1 MMTTNRELFYRDPTQ
16 TKIPNDGVAQVVRP
30 ETEQQWDVLR
40 WELHSFVCAGQ
51 YARGLERIL
60 DSFVSNLSQAQQPA
74 VWVSGFYGSGKSH
87 LVRVLEH
94 LWRDVQLP
102 NGERARDLVTLTD
115 DIRDHLTELST
126 AGKRLGGL
134 WSAAGTL
141 ASGKSDAVR
150 LAFLSIL
157 FDSAGLPTQY
167 EHARFTIWAKENGYL
182 DAVQAAVETEDR
194 TFDREV
200 HDLYVSPVIARA
212 LLDADPT
219 LGSSVKDVR
228 ELLVAQFPPTTT
240 DVTDDEMFDVMD
252 AVLRLQSTSP
262 AKLPLTLVVL
272 DEMQQYIGDDN
283 DKALAVQNIVQG
295 CSARF
300 ESTVLFVATG
310 QSALTATPTL
320 QKLIDRFPLPV
331 ELSDNDVE
339 TVVREVVLRKKP
351 ERVPVLKS
359 TIDAS
364 AGEIDRQLGGT
375 RFAPRAEE
383 KPKLVPDYPVL
394 PNRWRLWS
402 EMLRAV
408 DRAGK
413 SGLVRSQLGLIH
425 GGVRAAADR
434 PIGNV
439 IGADY
444 LFFDDKAHV
453 DMLMSGVLLR
463 EVDDFIQ
470 RMMSEGGENADKG
483 RLCALIFL
491 ISQMAQPVLGGESG
505 LRATAPFLAD
515 LLVENLAE
523 DGARLRKRVPELLD
537 ELVAEGRI
545 VRDGDTYR
553 LLTQEDAEWEKDYR
567 TRLAAVRDDAM
578 RMSQLRSERLT
589 VAVEA
594 AIGNL
599 KLAHGASKTPRKL
612 GIHWGQDEPVVN
624 DGGVP
629 VWVRDEW
636 SASESAV
643 RKAAAEAGDESPIV
657 FVFLPRRESDR
668 IRDALATRVAA
679 EETLNRPVPQT
690 DEGRAAR
697 QAMASRRDRAEE
709 EIVALFGEVVARAR
723 VFQGGGTELTTTS
736 SLRDSVETAA
746 NRSLIRLYPK
756 FTQGDNAN
764 WGKVITRA
772 RDGAPDALT
781 AVGHHGEPT
790 TLAVCKE
797 VLAAISPGGSKGSD
811 IQKRFAG
818 PPFGWPKD
826 AVSGAVLVLLAAGN
840 IRAAQ
845 DGKDLSGPK
854 ELPQTQIGKVTL
866 FKEDAPP
873 TAPQRLAVRG
883 LLTAAGISYEPGQEG
898 AQIPALLQRLKDL
911 AARAGGVPPLPEA
924 PDTYHLDTLLALA
937 GNQRFRQV
945 ADDHDRLSTDLERWR
960 AATARREKRETAWRV
975 LGRLLRHAD
984 GLPVAEVA
992 TPAVAAICD
1001 SRQLL
1006 DEPDPIAPILSELV
1020 TTMRTEVTQRAQQL
1034 VNAQHA
1040 AVTALEASPEWNKLD
1055 PTDCAA
1061 ILAEARLVPAPLPD
1075 VSSESR
1081 LLDSLDAAS
1090 LSAWTDRIM
1099 LVDKRRD
1106 QARQWAAM
1114 KLEPKSVEVKAPSAT
1129 FKPGDDL
1136 TPYFDQLRA
1145 RVQSHLDAGATVII

>member
-1 MMTTNRELFYRDPTQ
+1 MTITNRELFYRDPTQ

-30 ETEQQWDVLR
+30 ETEQQWEVLR
-40 WELHSFVCAGQ
+40 WELHSFVCDGQ

-60 DSFVSNLSQAQQPA
+60 DSFLTNLTQAQQPA

-102 NGERARDLVTLTD
+102 NGDRARDLVTLTD
-115 DIRDHLTELST
+115 EIRDHLTELST
-126 AGKRLGGL
+126 AGKRMGGL
-134 WSAAGTL
+134 WAAAGTL

-157 FDSAGLPTQY
+157 FESAGLPAQY

-182 DAVQAAVETEDR
+182 DAVRAAVEAEGR
-194 TFDREV
+194 TFHKEV
-200 HDLYVSPVIARA
+200 HDLYVSPVIAKA

-219 LGSSVKDVR
+219 LGDSVKDVR
-228 ELLVAQFPPTTT
+228 ELLKAQFPPTTK
-240 DVTDDEMFDVMD
+240 DVTDDEMFGVMD
-252 AVLRLQSTSP
+252 DVLRLQSTSP
-262 AKLPLTLVVL
+262 GKLPLTLVVL

-283 DKALAVQNIVQG
+283 GKALAVQNIVQG

-351 ERVPVLKS
+351 EYVPLLKS
-359 TIDAS
+359 TIDAV
-364 AGEIDRQLGGT
+364 AGEIDRHLGGT

-425 GGVRAAADR
+425 GGVRAAANR
-434 PIGNV
+434 PVGNV

-444 LFFDDKAHV
+444 LFFDDRAHV
-453 DMLMSGVLLR
+453 DMLMSGILLR

-470 RMMSEGGENADKG
+470 RMISEGGDSAVKG

-491 ISQMAQPVLGGESG
+491 ISQMSQPVLGGETG

-515 LLVENLAE
+515 LLVDDLAE

-537 ELVAEGRI
+537 ELVADGRI
-545 VRDGDTYR
+545 VQDGDTYR

-567 TRLAAVRDDAM
+567 TRLAAVRDDAT
-578 RMSQLRSERLT
+578 RMSQLRSERLLA
-589 VAVEA
+589 AVDA
-594 AIGNL
+594 ALGNL
-599 KLAHGASKTPRKL
+599 KLTHGASKTPRKL
-612 GIHWGQDEPVVN
+612 DIHWGQDEPVV
-624 DGGVP
+624 DDDGVP

-657 FVFLPRRESDR
+657 FVFLPRHESDR

-679 EETLNRPVPQT
+679 EEALHRSVPQT

-697 QAMASRRDRAEE
+697 QAMVSRRDRAEE
-709 EIVALFGEVVARAR
+709 DVVALFGDVVARAR
-723 VFQGGGTELTTTS
+723 VFQGGGTELTTGS

-746 NRSLIRLYPK
+746 SRSLIRLFPK
-756 FTQGDNAN
+756 FGQGDDPN
-764 WGKVITRA
+764 WGKVITKARA
-772 RDGAPDALT
+772 GAPDALT

-790 TLAVCKE
+790 THQVCKE
-797 VLAAISPGGSKGSD
+797 VLAAISPGGTRGAD
-811 IQKRFAG
+811 LQKRFAG

-845 DGKDLSGPK
+845 DGKDLGGPK

-866 FKEDAPP
+866 YKEDAPP

-898 AQIPALLQRLKDL
+898 AQLAALLQHLKDL
-911 AARAGGVPPLPEA
+911 AARAGGAPPLPEA
-924 PDTYHLDTLLALA
+924 PDTGHLGALLAFA

-945 ADDHDRLSTDLERWR
+945 ADDYERLRADLERWR
-960 AATARREKRETAWRV
+960 TAAERRDKRESAWRD
-975 LGRLLRHAD
+975 LERLLRHAD
-984 GLPVAEVA
+984 GLPVAETVK
-992 TPAVAAICD
+992 PAVAAIRD
-1001 SRQLL
+1001 ARQLL
-1006 DEPDPIAPILSELV
+1006 DDPDPIAPLLAELAA
-1020 TTMRTEVTQRAQQL
+1020 TLRAEVNQRAQL
-1034 VNAQHA
+1034 LADAQRA
-1040 AVTALEASPEWNKLD
+1040 AVAELESGPEWNQLD
-1055 PTDCAA
+1055 PADRDA
-1061 ILAEARLVPAPLPD
+1061 IVADAQLVPVPSQD
-1075 VSSESR
+1075 VSTESN
-1081 LLDSLDAAS
+1081 LLESLDAVS
-1090 LSAWTDRIM
+1090 LSAWTDRIS
-1099 LVDKRRD
+1099 LVGSRRD
-1106 QARQWAAM
+1106 QARQRAAK
-1114 KLEPKSVEVKAPSAT
+1114 KLEPESVDVKPPSAT
-1129 FKPGDDL
+1129 FKPGDDPA
-1136 TPYFDQLRA
+1136 PYFDRLRA
-1145 RVQSHLDAGATVII
+1145 LVQSHLDAGTTVII

>member
-1 MMTTNRELFYRDPTQ
+1 MTITNRELFYQDPTQ

-40 WELHSFVCAGQ
+40 WELHSFVCDGQ

-60 DSFVSNLSQAQQPA
+60 DSFLTNLTQAQQPA

-102 NGERARDLVTLTD
+102 NGERARDLVTVTD
-115 DIRDHLTELST
+115 AIRDDLTELST

-157 FDSAGLPTQY
+157 AESAGLPTQY
-167 EHARFTIWAKENGYL
+167 ELARFTIWAKENGYL
-182 DAVQAAVETEDR
+182 DAVRAAVEAEDR
-194 TFDREV
+194 TFDKEV
-200 HDLYVSPVIARA
+200 HDLYVSPVIAKA

-228 ELLVAQFPPTTT
+228 ELLKAQFPPTTK

-252 AVLRLQSTSP
+252 DILRLQSTMSGKP
-262 AKLPLTLVVL
+262 PLTLVVL
-272 DEMQQYIGDDN
+272 DEMQQYIDDDN
-283 DKALAVQNIVQG
+283 NKALAVQNIVQG

-351 ERVPVLKS
+351 EYVPLLKS
-359 TIDAS
+359 TIDAT

-375 RFAPRAEE
+375 RFAPWAEE

-425 GGVRAAADR
+425 GGVRAVADR
-434 PIGNV
+434 PVGNV

-453 DMLMSGVLLR
+453 DMLMSGLLLR
-463 EVDDFIQ
+463 EVDDFVQ
-470 RMMSEGGENADKG
+470 RMMSEGGDSTVKG

-491 ISQMAQPVLGGESG
+491 ISQMSQPVLGGETG
-505 LRATAPFLAD
+505 LRATAQFLAD
-515 LLVENLAE
+515 LLVEDLAE
-523 DGARLRKRVPELLD
+523 GGARLRRRVPELLD
-537 ELVAEGRI
+537 QLVAEGRI
-545 VRDGDTYR
+545 VQDGDTYR

-567 TRLAAVRDDAM
+567 TRRAAVRDDAT
-578 RMSQLRSERLT
+578 RMSQLRSEQLMA
-589 VAVEA
+589 AVEA
-594 AIGNL
+594 ALGNL
-599 KLAHGASKTPRKL
+599 KLIHGVSKTPRKL
-612 GIHWGQDEPVVN
+612 DLHWGQDEPAVD

-643 RKAAAEAGDESPIV
+643 RTAAAEAGDESPIV
-657 FVFLPRRESDR
+657 FVFLPRHESDR
-668 IRDALATRVAA
+668 IRDALASRVAA
-679 EETLNRPVPQT
+679 EETLHRPVPQT

-709 EIVALFGEVVARAR
+709 EAVALFGEVVARAR

-736 SLRDSVETAA
+736 LRDSVETAA
-746 NRSLIRLYPK
+746 NRSLIRLFPK
-756 FTQGDNAN
+756 FAQGDNPN
-764 WGKVITRA
+764 WGKVITKA

-781 AVGHHGEPT
+781 AIGHYGEPT
-790 TLAVCKE
+790 THPVCKE
-797 VLAAISPGGSKGSD
+797 VLAAISPGGTKGGD
-811 IQKRFAG
+811 LQKRFAG
-818 PPFGWPKD
+818 PPFGWPRD

-845 DGKDLSGPK
+845 DGKDLGGPK

-866 FKEDAPP
+866 YKEHAPP
-873 TAPQRLAVRG
+873 SAAQRLAVRG
-883 LLTAAGISYEPGQEG
+883 LLTAAGISYEPSQEG
-898 AQIPALLQRLKDL
+898 AQLPALIQQLKDL
-911 AARAGGVPPLPEA
+911 AARAGGPPPLPEA
-924 PDTYHLDTLLALA
+924 PTTDHLDALLALA

-945 ADDHDRLSTDLERWR
+945 ADDHERLSADLERWR
-960 AATARREKRETAWRV
+960 AAAARREKREIAWRD
-975 LGRLLRHAD
+975 LERLLRHAD
-984 GLPVAEVA
+984 GLPVAEGVA
-992 TPAVAAICD
+992 PAVTAIRD
-1001 SRQLL
+1001 GRQLL
-1006 DEPDPIAPILSELV
+1006 DEPDPIAPLLTELAIAL
-1020 TTMRTEVTQRAQQL
+1020 RAEVTQRAQQL
-1034 VNAQHA
+1034 GDAQHA
-1040 AVTALEASPEWNKLD
+1040 AVAGLEAWPEWNKLD
-1055 PTDCAA
+1055 PTDRDV
-1061 ILAEARLVPAPLPD
+1061 IVAEAKLAHAPPPD
-1075 VSSESR
+1075 VSTESK
-1081 LLDSLDAAS
+1081 LLESLDAVP
-1090 LSAWTDRIM
+1090 LSAWTDRIT
-1099 LVDKRRD
+1099 LVDGRRD
-1106 QARQWAAM
+1106 QARQRAAK
-1114 KLEPKSVEVKAPSAT
+1114 KLDPKSVEVKPPSAT
-1129 FKPGDDL
+1129 FKPGDNPS
-1136 TPYFDQLRA
+1136 PYFDQLRA
-1145 RVQSHLDAGATVII
+1145 LVQSHLDAGTTVII

>member
-1 MMTTNRELFYRDPTQ
+1 MTITNRELFYRDPTQ

-40 WELHSFVCAGQ
+40 WELHSFVCDGQ

-60 DSFVSNLSQAQQPA
+60 DSFLTNLSQAQQPA

-87 LVRVLEH
+87 LVRVLEY
-94 LWRDVQLP
+94 LWRDVELP

-115 DIRDHLTELST
+115 EIRDHLTELST

-157 FDSAGLPTQY
+157 FESAGLPAQY

-182 DAVQAAVETEDR
+182 DAVRAAVEAEGR
-194 TFDREV
+194 TFDKEV
-200 HDLYVSPVIARA
+200 HDLYVSPVIAKA

-228 ELLVAQFPPTTT
+228 ELLKAQFPPTTK

-252 AVLRLQSTSP
+252 DVLRLQSTSP
-262 AKLPLTLVVL
+262 GKLPLTLVVL

-351 ERVPVLKS
+351 EHVPLLKS
-359 TIDAS
+359 TIDAA

-434 PIGNV
+434 PVGNV

-470 RMMSEGGENADKG
+470 RMMSEGGDSAVKG

-491 ISQMAQPVLGGESG
+491 ISQMSQPVLGGETG

-515 LLVENLAE
+515 LLVEDLAE

-545 VRDGDTYR
+545 VQDRRR
-553 LLTQEDAEWEKDYR
+553 LPASHTRGRRVGEGLPHPPRRRPRRRHSHEPAPQR
-567 TRLAAVRDDAM
+567 TTHGRR
-578 RMSQLRSERLT
+578 RGRPRQP
-589 VAVEA
+589 EA
-594 AIGNL
+594 
-599 KLAHGASKTPRKL
+599 H
-612 GIHWGQDEPVVN
+612 
-624 DGGVP
+624 
-629 VWVRDEW
+629 
-636 SASESAV
+636 
-643 RKAAAEAGDESPIV
+643 
-657 FVFLPRRESDR
+657 PRREQDTPQAR
-668 IRDALATRVAA
+668 HPLGAGRTRGRRRR
-679 EETLNRPVPQT
+679 RPRVGAGRVVGERVGRE
-690 DEGRAAR
+690 EGR
-697 QAMASRRDRAEE
+697 RR
-709 EIVALFGEVVARAR
+709 
-723 VFQGGGTELTTTS
+723 
-736 SLRDSVETAA
+736 
-746 NRSLIRLYPK
+746 
-756 FTQGDNAN
+756 
-764 WGKVITRA
+764 
-772 RDGAPDALT
+772 
-781 AVGHHGEPT
+781 
-790 TLAVCKE
+790 
-797 VLAAISPGGSKGSD
+797 
-811 IQKRFAG
+811 
-818 PPFGWPKD
+818 
-826 AVSGAVLVLLAAGN
+826 
-840 IRAAQ
+840 
-845 DGKDLSGPK
+845 
-854 ELPQTQIGKVTL
+854 
-866 FKEDAPP
+866 
-873 TAPQRLAVRG
+873 
-883 LLTAAGISYEPGQEG
+883 
-898 AQIPALLQRLKDL
+898 
-911 AARAGGVPPLPEA
+911 
-924 PDTYHLDTLLALA
+924 
-937 GNQRFRQV
+937 
-945 ADDHDRLSTDLERWR
+945 
-960 AATARREKRETAWRV
+960 
-975 LGRLLRHAD
+975 GR
-984 GLPVAEVA
+984 
-992 TPAVAAICD
+992 
-1001 SRQLL
+1001 
-1006 DEPDPIAPILSELV
+1006 
-1020 TTMRTEVTQRAQQL
+1020 
-1034 VNAQHA
+1034 
-1040 AVTALEASPEWNKLD
+1040 
-1055 PTDCAA
+1055 
-1061 ILAEARLVPAPLPD
+1061 
-1075 VSSESR
+1075 
-1081 LLDSLDAAS
+1081 
-1090 LSAWTDRIM
+1090 
-1099 LVDKRRD
+1099 
-1106 QARQWAAM
+1106 
-1114 KLEPKSVEVKAPSAT
+1114 
-1129 FKPGDDL
+1129 
-1136 TPYFDQLRA
+1136 
-1145 RVQSHLDAGATVII
+1145 

>member
-1 MMTTNRELFYRDPTQ
+1 MTITNRELFYRDPTQ

-30 ETEQQWDVLR
+30 ETDQQWDVLR
-40 WELHSFVCAGQ
+40 WELRSFVCEGQ
-51 YARGLERIL
+51 YAQGLERIL
-60 DSFVSNLSQAQQPA
+60 DSFLTNLTQAQQPA

-94 LWRDVQLP
+94 LWRDVELP

-115 DIRDHLTELST
+115 EIHDHLTELST

-157 FDSAGLPTQY
+157 FESAGLPTQY

-182 DAVQAAVETEDR
+182 DAVGAAVEAEGR
-194 TFDREV
+194 TFNKEV
-200 HDLYVSPVIARA
+200 HDLYASPVIAKA
-212 LLDADPT
+212 LLDVDAT
-219 LGSSVKDVR
+219 LGSSVQDVR
-228 ELLVAQFPPTTT
+228 GLLKAQFPPTTK
-240 DVTDDEMFDVMD
+240 DVTDNEMFDVIGD
-252 AVLRLQSTSP
+252 ILRLQSTTP
-262 AKLPLTLVVL
+262 GKLPLTLVVL

-351 ERVPVLKS
+351 EYVPLLKS

-425 GGVRAAADR
+425 GGVRAAGGR
-434 PIGNV
+434 PVGNV

-470 RMMSEGGENADKG
+470 RMMSQGGDSAAKG

-491 ISQMAQPVLGGESG
+491 ISQMSQPVLGGATG

-515 LLVENLAE
+515 LLVEDLAE
-523 DGARLRKRVPELLD
+523 DGARLRRRVPELLD

-545 VRDGDTYR
+545 VQDGDTYR

-589 VAVEA
+589 AAVEA
-594 AIGNL
+594 GLGNL
-599 KLAHGASKTPRKL
+599 KLTHGASKTPRKL
-612 GIHWGQDEPVVN
+612 DVHWGQDEPVVD

-636 SASESAV
+636 LASESSV

-657 FVFLPRRESDR
+657 FVFLPRHESDR

-679 EETLNRPVPQT
+679 EETLHRPVPQT

-709 EIVALFGEVVARAR
+709 DVVALFGDVVARAR
-723 VFQGGGTELTTTS
+723 VFQGGGTELTITS

-746 NRSLIRLYPK
+746 KRSLIRLFPK
-756 FTQGDNAN
+756 FAQGDNPN
-764 WGKVITRA
+764 WGKVITKA
-772 RDGAPDALT
+772 REGAPDALT

-790 TLAVCKE
+790 THPVCME
-797 VLAAISPGGSKGSD
+797 VLAAISPGGTKGAD
-811 IQKRFAG
+811 LQKRFAG
-818 PPFGWPKD
+818 PRFGWPKD

-840 IRAAQ
+840 IRASQ
-845 DGKDLSGPK
+845 DGKDLGGPK
-854 ELPQTQIGKVTL
+854 ELPQTQISKVTL
-866 FKEDAPP
+866 YKEDAPP
-873 TAPQRLAVRG
+873 SASQRLAVRG
-883 LLTAAGISYEPGQEG
+883 LLTAAEISYEPSQEG
-898 AQIPALLQRLKDL
+898 AQLPALLQQLKDL
-911 AARAGGVPPLPEA
+911 AARAGGAPPLPKA
-924 PDTYHLDTLLALA
+924 PDTDHLDVLLALA
-937 GNQRFRQV
+937 GHQRFRQV
-945 ADDHDRLSTDLERWR
+945 ADEHEHLSGDLERWR
-960 AATARREKRETAWRV
+960 AAAARREKRETVWRD

-984 GLPVAEVA
+984 GLPVADAVA
-992 TPAVAAICD
+992 PAVAAIRD
-1001 SRQLL
+1001 GRQLL
-1006 DEPDPIAPILSELV
+1006 DEPDPVAPLLSELV
-1020 TTMRTEVTQRAQQL
+1020 TALRAEVAQRAQQL
-1034 VNAQHA
+1034 ADAQHA
-1040 AVTALEASPEWNKLD
+1040 AVAWLEAWPEWNKLD
-1055 PTDCAA
+1055 PADPDV
-1061 ILAEARLVPAPLPD
+1061 IVAEAKLVPAPPPD
-1075 VSSESR
+1075 VSTESK
-1081 LLDSLDAAS
+1081 LLESLDAVP
-1090 LSAWTDRIM
+1090 LSGWTDRIT
-1099 LVDKRRD
+1099 LVDSRRD
-1106 QARQWAAM
+1106 QARQRAA
-1114 KLEPKSVEVKAPSAT
+1114 KKIEPKSVEVKPPSAT
-1129 FKPGDDL
+1129 FKPGDDPTL
-1136 TPYFDQLRA
+1136 YFDQLRA
-1145 RVQSHLDAGATVII
+1145 LVQSHLDAGKTVII

>member
-1 MMTTNRELFYRDPTQ
+1 MTITNRELLYQDPTQ

-40 WELHSFVCAGQ
+40 WELHSFVCDGQ
-51 YARGLERIL
+51 YARGLEKVL
-60 DSFVSNLSQAQQPA
+60 DSFLTNLTQAQQPA

-87 LVRVLEH
+87 MVRVLEH
-94 LWRDVQLP
+94 LWRDVALP
-102 NGERARDLVTLTD
+102 TGERARDIVTLTA
-115 DIRDHLTELST
+115 DIRGHLTELST

-157 FDSAGLPTQY
+157 FESAGLPTQY
-167 EHARFTIWAKENGYL
+167 EHARFTIWARENGYL
-182 DAVQAAVETEDR
+182 DAIQAAVETEGR
-194 TFDREV
+194 AFNKEI
-200 HDLYVSPVIARA
+200 HDLYVSPVIAKA

-219 LGSSVKDVR
+219 LGGSVKDVR
-228 ELLVAQFPPTTT
+228 ELLKAQFPPTTK
-240 DVTDDEMFDVMD
+240 DVTDDEMFDVLD
-252 AVLRLQSTSP
+252 DVLRLQSSTP
-262 AKLPLTLVVL
+262 GKLPLTLVVL

-351 ERVPVLKS
+351 EYVPQLKT

-364 AGEIDRQLGGT
+364 TGEIDRHLGGT

-425 GGVRAAADR
+425 GGARSVADR
-434 PIGNV
+434 PVGNV

-470 RMMSEGGENADKG
+470 RMVSEGGDSAVKG

-491 ISQMAQPVLGGESG
+491 ISQMSQPVLGGETG
-505 LRATAPFLAD
+505 LRATVPFLAD
-515 LLVENLAE
+515 LLVEDLAE
-523 DGARLRKRVPELLD
+523 DGARLRKRVPDLLE

-545 VRDGDTYR
+545 VQDGDTYR

-567 TRLAAVRDDAM
+567 TRLAAVRDDDTHI
-578 RMSQLRSERLT
+578 SQVRSERLMA
-589 VAVEA
+589 AVEA
-594 AIGNL
+594 ALGNL
-599 KLAHGASKTPRKL
+599 KLTHGVSKTPRKL
-612 GIHWGQDEPVVN
+612 DIHWGQDEPVV
-624 DGGVP
+624 DGSGVP

-636 SASESAV
+636 STSESAV
-643 RKAAAEAGDESPIV
+643 RKAAAESGDESPIV
-657 FVFLPRRESDR
+657 FVFLPRHESDR

-709 EIVALFGEVVARAR
+709 EVVALFDDVVACAD

-736 SLRDSVETAA
+736 SLRDSVATAA
-746 NRSLIRLYPK
+746 NRSLIRLFPK
-756 FTQGDNAN
+756 FTQGDNPN
-764 WGKVITRA
+764 WGKVIVKA
-772 RDGAPDALT
+772 REGAPDALT
-781 AVGHHGEPT
+781 AVGHPAEPT
-790 TLAVCKE
+790 THPVCKE
-797 VLAAISPGGSKGSD
+797 VLAAISPGGTKGAD
-811 IQKRFAG
+811 LQKRFTG
-818 PPFGWPKD
+818 PRFGWPKD

-845 DGKDLSGPK
+845 DGRELGGPK

-866 FKEDAPP
+866 YKEDEPP
-873 TAPQRLAVRG
+873 SAQQRLALRG
-883 LLTAAGISYEPGQEG
+883 LLTAAGISYESGQEG
-898 AQIPALLQRLKDL
+898 AQIPALLQQLKDL
-911 AARAGGVPPLPEA
+911 AARTGGAPPLPEA
-924 PDTYHLDTLLALA
+924 PDTKHLDAWLALT
-937 GNQRFRQV
+937 GNQRFRKI
-945 ADDHDRLSTDLERWR
+945 ADEHERISADLELWQTG
-960 AATARREKRETAWRV
+960 ATRREKREMAWRD
-975 LGRLLRHAD
+975 LERLLRHAD
-984 GLPVAEVA
+984 GLPVAETV
-992 TPAVAAICD
+992 TPAVAAIRD
-1001 SRQLL
+1001 GRQLL
-1006 DEPDPIAPILSELV
+1006 DDPDPSAPLLSQLAAAL
-1020 TTMRTEVTQRAQQL
+1020 RAEVNERAQRL
-1034 VNAQHA
+1034 ADAQHT
-1040 AVTALEASPEWNKLD
+1040 AVAELEAMPEWNELD
-1055 PTDCAA
+1055 PADRDT
-1061 ILAEARLVPAPLPD
+1061 IVAEAKLISTAPPD
-1075 VSSESR
+1075 VSTESK
-1081 LLDSLDAAS
+1081 LLESLDSVP
-1090 LSAWTDRIM
+1090 LSAWIDRIT
-1099 LVDKRRD
+1099 LVESRRD
-1106 QARQWAAM
+1106 QARQRAAK
-1114 KLEPKSVEVKAPSAT
+1114 KLEPKSVEVKPPAT
-1129 FKPGDDL
+1129 TFRPGDDP
-1136 TPYFDQLRA
+1136 TPYFNELRA
-1145 RVQSHLDAGATVII
+1145 VVQSHLEAGTTVII

>member
-1 MMTTNRELFYRDPTQ
+1 MTITNREVFYRDPAE
-16 TKIPNDGVAQVVRP
+16 TKIPNDGVAQVVKP
-30 ETEQQWDVLR
+30 ETDQQWDVLR
-40 WELHSFVCAGQ
+40 WELHSFVCQGQ
-51 YARGLERIL
+51 YARSLERIF
-60 DSFVSNLSQAQQPA
+60 DSFLSNLSQAQQPA

-94 LWRDVQLP
+94 LWRDVELP

-115 DIRDHLTELST
+115 EIRDHLTELST

-157 FDSAGLPTQY
+157 FESAGLPSQY
-167 EHARFTIWAKENGYL
+167 EHARFTIWARENGYL
-182 DAVQAAVETEDR
+182 DAVQAAVGAEGR
-194 TFDREV
+194 AFDKEV
-200 HDLYVSPVIARA
+200 HDLYVSPVIAKA
-212 LLDADPT
+212 LLGADPT
-219 LGSSVKDVR
+219 LGCTVTDVR
-228 ELLVAQFPPTTT
+228 ELLKAQFPPTTK

-252 AVLRLQSTSP
+252 DVLRLQSATP
-262 AKLPLTLVVL
+262 GKLPLTLVVL

-283 DKALAVQNIVQG
+283 EKALAVQNIVQG

-300 ESTVLFVATG
+300 ESTVLFAATG

-351 ERVPVLKS
+351 EHVSLLKS

-364 AGEIDRQLGGT
+364 TGEIDRQLGGT

-383 KPKLVPDYPVL
+383 KPKLVADYPVL

-425 GGVRAAADR
+425 GGVRASADR
-434 PIGNV
+434 QVGSV

-470 RMMSEGGENADKG
+470 RMMSEGGDSAIKG

-491 ISQMAQPVLGGESG
+491 ISQMSQPVLGGQSG
-505 LRATAPFLAD
+505 LRATTPFLAD
-515 LLVENLAE
+515 LLVEDLAD

-537 ELVAEGRI
+537 ALVADGRI
-545 VRDGDTYR
+545 VLDGDAYR

-567 TRLAAVRDDAM
+567 TRLAAVRDDAT
-578 RMSQLRSERLT
+578 RMSQLRSERLMA
-589 VAVEA
+589 AVDA
-594 AIGNL
+594 ALGNL
-599 KLAHGASKTPRKL
+599 KLTHGASKTARKL
-612 GIHWGQDEPVVN
+612 DIHWGQDEPAVD

-657 FVFLPRRESDR
+657 FVFLPRHEADR

-709 EIVALFGEVVARAR
+709 EVVALFVDAVGRAR
-723 VFQGGGTELTTTS
+723 VFQGGGTELTTS
-736 SLRDSVETAA
+736 SLRDAVETAA
-746 NRSLIRLYPK
+746 NRSLIRLFPR
-756 FTQGDNAN
+756 FAQGDNAN

-772 RDGAPDALT
+772 REGAPDALT
-781 AVGHHGEPT
+781 AVGHAGEPT
-790 TLAVCKE
+790 TNPACKE
-797 VLAAISPGGSKGSD
+797 VLAAISPGGTKGAD
-811 IQKRFAG
+811 LQRRFTG

-845 DGKDLSGPK
+845 DGKELTGPK
-854 ELPQTQIGKVTL
+854 ELQQTQIGKTS
-866 FKEDAPP
+866 FYKEDAPP
-873 TAPQRLAVRG
+873 TAAQRLAVRG
-883 LLTAAGISYEPGQEG
+883 LLAAAGISYEPGQEG
-898 AQIPALLQRLKDL
+898 AQIPALLQQLKDL
-911 AARAGGVPPLPEA
+911 AARAGGPPPLPESS
-924 PDTYHLDTLLALA
+924 PTDHLDALLALA
-937 GNQRFRQV
+937 GNQRLRQV
-945 ADDHDRLSTDLERWR
+945 ADEHDILSADLDRWQ
-960 AATARREKRETAWRV
+960 AVAARREKREAVWRD
-975 LGRLLRHAD
+975 LERLLRHAD
-984 GLPVAEVA
+984 GLPVAEDVA
-992 TPAVAAICD
+992 PSVTAIRD
-1001 SRQLL
+1001 GRQLL
-1006 DEPDPIAPILSELV
+1006 DEPDPIAPLLGQV
-1020 TTMRTEVTQRAQQL
+1020 
-1034 VNAQHA
+1034 
-1040 AVTALEASPEWNKLD
+1040 VTALRTQVTKLAEQLADAQRTAVAELEAWPEWIKLD
-1055 PTDCAA
+1055 Q
-1061 ILAEARLVPAPLPD
+1061 AERSRIVADAQLVPAPAPD
-1075 VSSESR
+1075 VSTESK
-1081 LLDSLDAAS
+1081 LLATLDAVP
-1090 LSAWTDRIM
+1090 LSAWADRTS
-1099 LVDKRRD
+1099 LVASRRD
-1106 QARQWAAM
+1106 HARQRAA
-1114 KLEPKSVEVKAPSAT
+1114 KSLEPKSVEVKPPPAT
-1129 FKPGDDL
+1129 FRPGDDL
-1136 TPYFDQLRA
+1136 TPYFEQLRTQ
-1145 RVQSHLDAGATVII
+1145 VQSHLDAGSTVII